1 LEAAVWREDKPG
13 WTQQDELIAC
23 LIETTATWGQ
33 HMVHALIAVHGG
45 RPPRVKP
52 MRIEHPDR
60 DKAEEEEVT
69 TDPVAIAS
77 FFGLKMKRKEVSE

>member
-1 LEAAVWREDKPG
+1 
-13 WTQQDELIAC
+13 
-23 LIETTATWGQ
+23 
-33 HMVHALIAVHGG
+33 
-45 RPPRVKP
+45 